1 MTRLLPCLLL
11 ALPLLPAACS
21 SNSLPQIL
29 DDVAVKGACGGSHQ
43 QPPLGGASDALWV
56 ACEGS
61 KAYALYDGKSAFKK
75 VEVPSSVPSEQ
86 PKVAADRSLYV
97 LTRDPQEP
105 TTTNPR
111 LLVRL
116 LPDGTS
122 QDRTSEVNPTRADE
136 LKLTGQGGT
145 VVVQRG
151 SNVYL
156 ASKDKITAL
165 PAPMDGNYRILGVL
179 PVLGEDSHERFFLHV
194 AIGAGSPGT
203 PDDVKLFLW
212 EGGAATKWH
221 EVTLDDPTELLRFNG
236 FPRVFVPV
244 GSTGELFGI
253 ANRQGAQDRIVPMLV
268 ARWNGTTMRATEIK
282 LSVEA
287 GYFKPQQLYVRANQ
301 QVVVLGT
308 ESEGTEEIVNRLTWY
323 AFTGED
329 FRLRNAF
336 QEIQNCSQQTCDR
349 STSEPLFL
357 VDGAVQYVITD
368 ATGAFQV
375 LVGKL

>member
-1 MTRLLPCLLL
+1 MARPLALLL
-11 ALPLLPAACS
+11 AALPLAACS
-21 SNSLPQIL
+21 SNAMPQIL
-29 DDVAVKGACGGSHQ
+29 DDVAVKSACGGGAV
-43 QPPLGGASDALWV
+43 QPPLGGASDALWL

-61 KAYALYDGKSAFKK
+61 RAYALYDGRSDFKK
-75 VEVPSSVPSEQ
+75 VEVPGAVPSEQ
-86 PKVAADRSLYV
+86 PRVAADRSLYV

-116 LPDGTS
+116 LPDGTT
-122 QDRTSEVNPTRADE
+122 QDRTAEVNPTRAEE
-136 LKLTGQGGT
+136 LRLAGAGGT

-151 SNVYL
+151 SSVYL
-156 ASKDKITAL
+156 ADGDQLAAL

-179 PVLGEDSHERFFLHV
+179 PVLGEDRHDRFFLHV
-194 AIGAGSPGT
+194 AVGAGSPGT
-203 PDDVKLFLW
+203 PDDVRLFLW
-212 EGGAATKWH
+212 EGSWR
-221 EVTLDDPTELLRFNG
+221 EVALDDPTELLRFNG

-244 GSTGELFGI
+244 GETGELFGI
-253 ANRQGAQDRIVPMLV
+253 ANRQSAQDRVVPILV
-268 ARWNGTTMRATEIK
+268 ARWNGATMRATEIK

-287 GYFKPQQLYVRANQ
+287 GYFKPQQLYVRANK
-301 QVVVLGT
+301 QVVVLGA
-308 ESEGTEEIVNRLTWY
+308 ESEGYDTIVNRLAWY
-323 AFTGED
+323 AFNGED
-329 FRLRNAF
+329 FRWRNAF

>member
-1 MTRLLPCLLL
+1 MPRLLARLLL
-11 ALPLLPAACS
+11 LLPLAACS
-21 SNSLPQIL
+21 SNALPQIL
-29 DDVAVKGACGGSHQ
+29 DDVAVKSACGGSKL
-43 QPPLGGASDALWV
+43 QPPLGGASDALWI
-56 ACEGS
+56 ACDGDKS
-61 KAYALYDGKSAFKK
+61 FALHDGKSTFKK
-75 VEVPSSVPSEQ
+75 VDVPSSVPAEQ
-86 PKVAADRSLYV
+86 PRVSADRSLYV

-111 LLVRL
+111 LLIRL
-116 LPDGTS
+116 LPDGTT
-122 QDRTSEVNPTRADE
+122 QDRTAEVNPTRAEE
-136 LKLTGQGGT
+136 LRLVGTGGT

-156 ASKDKITAL
+156 VDKDQITAL
-165 PAPMDGNYRILGVL
+165 PAPMDGNYRILGML
-179 PVLGEDSHERFFLHV
+179 PVLGEERHDRFFLHV
-194 AIGAGSPGT
+194 AVGAGSPGT
-203 PDDVKLFLW
+203 PDDVKLFFW
-212 EGGAATKWH
+212 EGSWRPAL
-221 EVTLDDPTELLRFNG
+221 LDDPTELLRFNG

-244 GSTGELFGI
+244 GSSGELFGI
-253 ANRQGAQDRIVPMLV
+253 ANRQGAQDRIVPILL
-268 ARWNGTTMRATEIK
+268 ARWSGGVLRASEIK

-287 GYFKPQQLYVRANQ
+287 GYFKPQQLYVRANT

-308 ESEGTEEIVNRLTWY
+308 ESEGNEEIVNRLAYY

-349 STSEPLFL
+349 SISEPLFL

-375 LVGKL
+375 MVGKL